1 MIGGRRACVRIWHPL
16 PCADATANPGSRFY
30 AAGQGTEAGALFKL
44 FTSKTGTSGL
54 CIVAGIAAVV
64 LRIIYLS
71 STREAAQSAP
81 QPSQTSRT
89 AQRGSA
95 VGSLS
100 LPAGAV
106 VKSVSLSGDR
116 LAVHYEA
123 GSEAGILIV
132 DVVTGAEVRRIEIA
146 PAGPQP

>member
-1 MIGGRRACVRIWHPL
+1 MSAPSNDPAPL
-16 PCADATANPGSRFY
+16 SDAQ
-30 AAGQGTEAGALFKL
+30 AAAL
-44 FTSKTGTSGL
+44 KTKERVLVFIVAFLGL

-71 STREAAQSAP
+71 STREAAPSAP
-81 QPSQTSRT
+81 QSSQTSPT
-89 AQRGSA
+89 AQAGSA

-123 GSEAGILIV
+123 GSEAGIMIV
-132 DVVTGAEVRRIEIA
+132 DVATGAEVRRIEIA
-146 PAGPQP
+146 PGVPQR